1 LVKIIALQWQKFP
14 RVNSGGDNKDKDNRK
29 LEEEN
34 LLLHFSGTTEK
45 L

>member
-1 LVKIIALQWQKFP
+1 LVKIIALQWQ

-34 LLLHFSGTTEK
+34 LLLHFSGATVK